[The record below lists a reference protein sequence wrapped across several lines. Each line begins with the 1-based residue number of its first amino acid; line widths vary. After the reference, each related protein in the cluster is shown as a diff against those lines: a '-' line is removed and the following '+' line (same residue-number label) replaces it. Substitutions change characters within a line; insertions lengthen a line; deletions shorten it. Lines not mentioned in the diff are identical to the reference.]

1 VHRAQYEG
9 NFVNGFREGF
19 GKYTTKGGDVSIGE
33 YEGGELRS
41 KTKVDKASL
50 LTGTDEW
57 GKRIKFHTASLTGGQ
72 ALESGLGNFV
82 YTGDTIAS
90 KDASV
95 TTTEK
100 VADAK
105 GVGGHLA
112 SGRSRHGQGEIKYD
126 SGAFYVGGWSRGKRE
141 GTGKFV
147 FACGDVY
154 EGQWKNG
161 MYHGVGKYTSAD
173 SDEYEGEW
181 VNDKM
186 EGHGRYHY
194 RNSGDVYEGDWIGGV
209 SHGIGKFIQAST
221 GETFMGE
228 YERGEL
234 KGKTKLDK
242 ASMLNGTDEFG
253 KRIKFF
259 TASLT
264 GERAIRAGLGNFRYS
279 GETIAH
285 GEALTIQSKE
295 RVEGAPGGRLQGT
308 SRGRLASGRVRH
320 GYGEIKYDSGSA
332 YVGEWENDTR
342 VGTGKYFFACGD
354 VYEGQWKNGMYH
366 GVGKYT
372 SADSDEYEGEWA
384 YDKMEG
390 HGRYVFKESGDV
402 YEGSFVKGVID
413 GPGKYTTKASGQTV
427 QGEFFAGRL
436 RASDS
441 TSTRMSFV
449 DSPFTSKVEYEAYLK
464 LSEAEAIE
472 RVALARAMVSVASR

>member
-1 VHRAQYEG
+1 
-9 NFVNGFREGF
+9 
-19 GKYTTKGGDVSIGE
+19 
-33 YEGGELRS
+33 
-41 KTKVDKASL
+41 
-50 LTGTDEW
+50 
-57 GKRIKFHTASLTGGQ
+57 
-72 ALESGLGNFV
+72 
-82 YTGDTIAS
+82 
-90 KDASV
+90 
-95 TTTEK
+95 
-100 VADAK
+100 
-105 GVGGHLA
+105 
-112 SGRSRHGQGEIKYD
+112 
-126 SGAFYVGGWSRGKRE
+126 
-141 GTGKFV
+141 
-147 FACGDVY
+147 
-154 EGQWKNG
+154 
-161 MYHGVGKYTSAD
+161 MYHGVGKCTSAD

-234 KGKTKLDK
+234 KGKTKLDM

-253 KRIKFF
+253 KRIQFF

-390 HGRYVFKESGDV
+390 ALPSLRSAAQPPCAAPSTAQPSPPPISPQGT
-402 YEGSFVKGVID
+402 GV
-413 GPGKYTTKASGQTV
+413 TSSRRAAMCTRAVSS
-427 QGEFFAGRL
+427 
-436 RASDS
+436 RASS
-441 TSTRMSFV
+441 TAPVSTLRRRAARRFRASFSQAGCV
-449 DSPFTSKVEYEAYLK
+449 PATRPRRECPLWTRRSPRKWSTKP
-464 LSEAEAIE
+464 I
-472 RVALARAMVSVASR
+472 

>member
-1 VHRAQYEG
+1 M
-9 NFVNGFREGF
+9 
-19 GKYTTKGGDVSIGE
+19 
-33 YEGGELRS
+33 
-41 KTKVDKASL
+41 
-50 LTGTDEW
+50 
-57 GKRIKFHTASLTGGQ
+57 
-72 ALESGLGNFV
+72 
-82 YTGDTIAS
+82 
-90 KDASV
+90 

-100 VADAK
+100 VTDAK

-112 SGRSRHGQGEIKYD
+112 SGRSRHGYGEIKYD

-161 MYHGVGKYTSAD
+161 MYHGVGKYMSAD

-186 EGHGRYHY
+186 DGHGRYHY

-234 KGKTKLDK
+234 KGKTKIDK
-242 ASMLNGTDEFG
+242 ASMLKGTDEFG

-285 GEALTIQSKE
+285 GDALTIQSKE
-295 RVEGAPGGRLQGT
+295 SVEGAPGGRLQGT

-332 YVGEWENDTR
+332 YVGEWEYDKR
-342 VGTGKYFFACGD
+342 VGTGTYIFACGD

-390 HGRYVFKESGDV
+390 TQPSPLAQRRRPLSPFPCLRFPYHHRARALRLQGERRCVRGQFRQGRHRRPRKVH
-402 YEGSFVKGVID
+402 YEGERRD
-413 GPGKYTTKASGQTV
+413 GPGRVFRRQIACLRLVLDENVLCGLAVHHQSGVRILSEALGGGGDCT
-427 QGEFFAGRL
+427 RRP
-436 RASDS
+436 RASDDVCCEQ
-441 TSTRMSFV
+441 MS
-449 DSPFTSKVEYEAYLK
+449 A
-464 LSEAEAIE
+464 
-472 RVALARAMVSVASR
+472 RRALEL

>member
-1 VHRAQYEG
+1 M
-9 NFVNGFREGF
+9 
-19 GKYTTKGGDVSIGE
+19 
-33 YEGGELRS
+33 
-41 KTKVDKASL
+41 
-50 LTGTDEW
+50 
-57 GKRIKFHTASLTGGQ
+57 
-72 ALESGLGNFV
+72 

-390 HGRYVFKESGDV
+390 ALPSLRSAAQPPCAAPSTAQPSPMLSPPISPQGT
-402 YEGSFVKGVID
+402 GV
-413 GPGKYTTKASGQTV
+413 TSSRRAAMCTRAVSS
-427 QGEFFAGRL
+427 
-436 RASDS
+436 RASS
-441 TSTRMSFV
+441 TAPVSTLRRRAARRSRASFSQAGCV
-449 DSPFTSKVEYEAYLK
+449 PATRPRRECPLWTRRSPRKWSTKP
-464 LSEAEAIE
+464 I
-472 RVALARAMVSVASR
+472 